1 MRYTVGFVFSNKYDA
16 TKNHPWCGKVG
27 IISKLRNDINPLDGN
42 NSLMIH
48 RTMKEVLLVEADGVK
63 FEPDLKGW
71 SKNRRISIIDMYYQE
86 AQIIADEVELG
97 MSMFTA
103 WSLVNDK
110 REVGELPS
118 LCISVVGTCISKL
131 NP

>member
-1 MRYTVGFVFSNKYDA
+1 MI
-16 TKNHPWCGKVG
+16 HG
-27 IISKLRNDINPLDGN
+27 II
-42 NSLMIH
+42 
-48 RTMKEVLLVEADGVK
+48 KEVLLAKEDGVK

-86 AQIIADEVELG
+86 AQIIADEVESGL
-97 MSMFTA
+97 SMFNA
-103 WSLVNDK
+103 WSLVNVQ